1 MGHPR
6 NSTRQE
12 GYSMKLAFIAAAVI
26 AMTTGCATITR
37 GTQDTISVTSTPA
50 NADVQLSNGQRSK
63 TPATFKLPRNR
74 PVRVE
79 ISKEGYES
87 QSVQVLPQ
95 VSGGGAAGMA
105 GNVIVGGV
113 VGVGVDA
120 VSGAMYDLTPDT
132 IHVTLD
138 LDQ

>member
-1 MGHPR
+1 
-6 NSTRQE
+6 
-12 GYSMKLAFIAAAVI
+12 
-26 AMTTGCATITR
+26 MTTGCATITR
-37 GTQDTISVTSTPA
+37 GTQDTISVSSTPA
-50 NADVQLSNGQRSK
+50 NADVRLSNGQRSK
-63 TPATFKLPRNR
+63 TPAAFKLPRNR

-79 ISKEGYES
+79 ISKAGYES

-105 GNVIVGGV
+105 GNVIAGGV

-120 VSGAMYDLTPDT
+120 LSGAMYDLTPDT

-138 LDQ
+138 LEE